1 MIGVSFRK
9 WGVMSKLIIE
19 NKDYKN
25 WIQDVSTRFKRSQ
38 IKAATRVNSEM
49 LMFYWSLGKDISD
62 KIKSATYGS
71 SFYLNVSADL
81 RKLLPDVK
89 SFSVTNLKYMQ
100 YFYEL
105 YSIANHPQVGDDFGN
120 DIIFQIPWGHHKQII
135 DKCKGNRDKALF
147 FVRETLENGWS
158 RAVLLNWN

>member
-1 MIGVSFRK
+1 
-9 WGVMSKLIIE
+9 MSKLIIE

-71 SFYLNVSADL
+71 YFYLNVSADL

-105 YSIANHPQVGDDFGN
+105 YSIANHPQLGDDFGN
-120 DIIFQIPWGHHKQII
+120 DI
-135 DKCKGNRDKALF
+135 
-147 FVRETLENGWS
+147 T
-158 RAVLLNWN
+158 